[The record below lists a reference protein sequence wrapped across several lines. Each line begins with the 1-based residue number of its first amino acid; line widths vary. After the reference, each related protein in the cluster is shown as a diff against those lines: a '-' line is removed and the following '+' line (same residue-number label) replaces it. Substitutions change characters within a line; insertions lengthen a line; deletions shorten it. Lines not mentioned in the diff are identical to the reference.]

1 MGCLFTL
8 LVVAAVVYFGSHIGG
23 AYWRYYQFKDD
34 MNQAIRF
41 AGNKTNDQILRM
53 LQSQADSLNLPEAAG
68 NVTIR
73 RAPHRMVIESE
84 YYEHLD
90 VPAVGRDV
98 HFHPVAAG
106 SY

>member
-8 LVVAAVVYFGSHIGG
+8 LIVATIVYFGAHVFE
-23 AYWRYYQFKDD
+23 AYWRYYEFKDD
-34 MNQAIRF
+34 MAQAIKF
-41 AGNKTNDQILRM
+41 AGNKTNDQITRE

-68 NVTIR
+68 NVTVR

-90 VPAVGRDV
+90 IPAVGRDV
-98 HFHPVAAG
+98 HFHPKVAA